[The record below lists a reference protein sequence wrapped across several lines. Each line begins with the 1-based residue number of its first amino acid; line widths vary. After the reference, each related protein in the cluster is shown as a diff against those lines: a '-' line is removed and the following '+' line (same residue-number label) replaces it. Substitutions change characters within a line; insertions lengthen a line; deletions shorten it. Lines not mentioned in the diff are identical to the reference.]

1 MNLPVPSPFPGPIIY
16 HKTTA
21 STMELARIAVA
32 SPPEGGV
39 REGTLFWAGH
49 QSEGRGRIEGR
60 RWNSEPGVSLL
71 FTILISRSTPVCPV
85 SAFPLVMGLSAALT
99 LEDWGLNPE
108 IKWPNDIILDHRKA
122 AGILCETRGPWLS
135 AGMGLNLGRSAV
147 PPDLAEKAV
156 SLEELLSEPPRPE
169 AVMERFLQR
178 FHQTLASAEWR
189 DMGEQRLHRR
199 GGEADV
205 VLGLPGPGQEVKTGR
220 VTGIGPQGELLLH
233 CHKEGLFSVFSGEM
247 GNWGGAT

>member
-1 MNLPVPSPFPGPIIY
+1 M
-16 HKTTA
+16 TA
-21 STMELARIAVA
+21 
-32 SPPEGGV
+32 
-39 REGTLFWAGH
+39 
-49 QSEGRGRIEGR
+49 
-60 RWNSEPGVSLL
+60 
-71 FTILISRSTPVCPV
+71 
-85 SAFPLVMGLSAALT
+85 LVMGLAAALT

-108 IKWPNDIILDHRKA
+108 IKWPNDIILDRRKA

-189 DMGEQRLHRR
+189 DM
-199 GGEADV
+199 V
-205 VLGLPGPGQEVKTGR
+205 PGQEVKTGR

-233 CHKEGLFSVFSGEM
+233 CHEEGLFSVFSGEM